1 MLRIPSSQLR
11 SIVSAVL
18 ILFSYSG
25 NARSL
30 DLSLQHTLTGKPLIL
45 DSLRYETSANET
57 FSISRLSYLLSEF
70 ELQSL
75 AGNWQAVPN
84 SIQWIDARKHRTQI
98 LLNSI
103 PEGDFKAIRFS
114 IGLSEAVNH
123 SDPNLYAAKH
133 PLNPSFNNLHWNWQ
147 TGYIFLALEGI
158 YRQSNGQVSGYVYHF
173 ANDPQRTTITLT
185 LPKNISANATLDIDF
200 DIAALLNVPAPISF
214 SKDGASTHSRE
225 GDPIPHALKKNLPGA
240 FQIKRIRAST
250 PMRADTRP
258 LPIDLPDTPTPYPFK
273 LGNRLPIPSLPL
285 DNPLIAE
292 RIELGRRLF
301 HDPQLSIDNTIAC
314 ASCHQEDHAFSDP
327 ARISAGVNGQFS
339 RRHSMPLFNLAWKD
353 SFFWDGR
360 AHSLREQV
368 LIPIEDPREMGESMD
383 NVIDKLSADAD
394 YPTLFSNAFGSA
406 SITPQTI
413 GLALENFL
421 LSLTSYN
428 SKFDQAM
435 SGKAQL
441 SPSEQRGF
449 ELFMTEFEPRSRQY
463 GADCFHCHGGALFTD
478 NRFHDN
484 GLAQIAADRG
494 LAEVTRNPLDANKFS
509 TPSLRNIALTAPYMH
524 DGRFQ
529 TLEEVVEHY
538 SSAITSRATL
548 DPNLAK
554 HPTAGLQ
561 LSAQDKTALVDFLKT
576 LSDPQ
581 YIQN

>member
-1 MLRIPSSQLR
+1 MSTPLNKAIGLIV
-11 SIVSAVL
+11 SIVA
-18 ILFSYSG
+18 LFFTA
-25 NARSL
+25 NTRADSL
-30 DLSLQHTLTGKPLIL
+30 GISFHHTFSGKPLIL
-45 DSLRYETSANET
+45 DSLRYETSGNEI
-57 FSISRLSYLLSEF
+57 FSISRFSYLLSEF
-70 ELQSL
+70 ELQGMS
-75 AGNWQAVPN
+75 GNWQAVPN
-84 SIQWIDARKHRTQI
+84 SIHWIDARKHRTQI
-98 LLNSI
+98 LLDSI
-103 PEGDFKAIRFS
+103 PEGDFKAIRFNV
-114 IGLSEAVNH
+114 GLSEAVNH
-123 SDPNLYAAKH
+123 SDPNLYTAKH
-133 PLNPSFNNLHWNWQ
+133 PLNPSLNNLHWNWQ

-158 YRQSNGQVSGYVYHF
+158 YRQSNGQLSGYVYHF
-173 ANDPQRTTITLT
+173 ANDSQRTKITLT
-185 LPKNISANATLDIDF
+185 LPKNISVNAELDIDF
-200 DIAALLNVPAPISF
+200 DIAALLNVPSPISF

-225 GDPIPHALKKNLPGA
+225 GDPIPHALKRNLPGA
-240 FQIKRIRAST
+240 FQIKRIRAAV
-250 PMRADTRP
+250 PMGTDTQP

-273 LGNRLPIPSLPL
+273 LSNRLPIPSLPL
-285 DNPLIAE
+285 DNPLITE

-314 ASCHQEDHAFSDP
+314 ASCHQEDYAFSDP

-360 AHSLREQV
+360 AQSLREQV

-383 NVIDKLSADAD
+383 HVIEKLSADAD

-406 SITPQTI
+406 SITPQTV

-421 LSLTSYN
+421 LSLTSYD

-441 SPSEQRGF
+441 SPSERRGF

-494 LAEVTRNPLDANKFS
+494 LAEVTGNLLDANKFS

-538 SSAITSRATL
+538 SSAITLRATL

-554 HPTAGLQ
+554 HPTTGLQ
-561 LSAQDKTALVDFLKT
+561 LTAQDKTALVDFLKT

>member
-1 MLRIPSSQLR
+1 
-11 SIVSAVL
+11 
-18 ILFSYSG
+18 
-25 NARSL
+25 
-30 DLSLQHTLTGKPLIL
+30 
-45 DSLRYETSANET
+45 
-57 FSISRLSYLLSEF
+57 
-70 ELQSL
+70 
-75 AGNWQAVPN
+75 
-84 SIQWIDARKHRTQI
+84 
-98 LLNSI
+98 
-103 PEGDFKAIRFS
+103 
-114 IGLSEAVNH
+114 
-123 SDPNLYAAKH
+123 
-133 PLNPSFNNLHWNWQ
+133 
-147 TGYIFLALEGI
+147 
-158 YRQSNGQVSGYVYHF
+158 
-173 ANDPQRTTITLT
+173 
-185 LPKNISANATLDIDF
+185 
-200 DIAALLNVPAPISF
+200 
-214 SKDGASTHSRE
+214 
-225 GDPIPHALKKNLPGA
+225 
-240 FQIKRIRAST
+240 
-250 PMRADTRP
+250 
-258 LPIDLPDTPTPYPFK
+258 
-273 LGNRLPIPSLPL
+273 
-285 DNPLIAE
+285 
-292 RIELGRRLF
+292 
-301 HDPQLSIDNTIAC
+301 
-314 ASCHQEDHAFSDP
+314 
-327 ARISAGVNGQFS
+327 
-339 RRHSMPLFNLAWKD
+339 MPLFNLAWKD

-368 LIPIEDPREMGESMD
+368 LIPIEDPREMGESID
-383 NVIDKLSADAD
+383 DVIEKLSADAD

-435 SGKAQL
+435 GGKAQL

-463 GADCFHCHGGALFTD
+463 GADCFHCHSGALFTD

>member
-1 MLRIPSSQLR
+1 MSTPLNRATNL
-11 SIVSAVL
+11 IVFIVAL
-18 ILFSYSG
+18 LFAA
-25 NARSL
+25 NTRADSL
-30 DLSLQHTLTGKPLIL
+30 GISLQHTLTGKPLIL

-70 ELQSL
+70 ELQSM

-114 IGLSEAVNH
+114 IGLSEAINH

-133 PLNPSFNNLHWNWQ
+133 PLNPSLNNLHWNWQ
-147 TGYIFLALEGI
+147 TGYIFLALEGT
-158 YRQSNGQVSGYVYHF
+158 YRQSNGQLSGYVYHF

-225 GDPIPHALKKNLPGA
+225 GDPIPQALKKNLPGA
-240 FQIKRIRAST
+240 FQIKRIRAAA
-250 PMRADTRP
+250 PIRADARP

-273 LGNRLPIPSLPL
+273 LSNRLPIPSLPL

-301 HDPQLSIDNTIAC
+301 HDPQLSIDDTIAC

-406 SITPQTI
+406 SITPLTI

-494 LAEVTRNPLDANKFS
+494 LTEVTRNPLDANKFS

>member
-1 MLRIPSSQLR
+1 M
-11 SIVSAVL
+11 
-18 ILFSYSG
+18 
-25 NARSL
+25 
-30 DLSLQHTLTGKPLIL
+30 
-45 DSLRYETSANET
+45 
-57 FSISRLSYLLSEF
+57 
-70 ELQSL
+70 
-75 AGNWQAVPN
+75 
-84 SIQWIDARKHRTQI
+84 
-98 LLNSI
+98 
-103 PEGDFKAIRFS
+103 RFS

-123 SDPNLYAAKH
+123 SDPNLFAAKH

-147 TGYIFLALEGI
+147 TGYIFLALEGN
-158 YRQSNGQVSGYVYHF
+158 YRQSNGQLSGYVYHF

-185 LPKNISANATLDIDF
+185 LPKNISGNAAIEIDF
-200 DIAALLNVPAPISF
+200 DIASLLNVPSPISF
-214 SKDGASTHSRE
+214 TKDGASTHSRE
-225 GDPIPHALKKNLPGA
+225 GDPIPPALKKNLPGA
-240 FQIKRIRAST
+240 FQIKRIRAVT
-250 PMRADTRP
+250 PMRAEALP
-258 LPIDLPDTPTPYPFK
+258 QPIDLPNTPTPYPFK
-273 LGNRLPIPSLPL
+273 LSNRLPIPSLPL

-327 ARISAGVNGQFS
+327 ARVSAGVNGQFS

-360 AHSLREQV
+360 VHSLREQV
-368 LIPIEDPREMGESMD
+368 LIPIEDPREMGESLD
-383 NVIDKLSADAD
+383 HVIEKLSADAD

-406 SITPQTI
+406 SITAQTI

-441 SPSEQRGF
+441 SASEQRGF

-554 HPTAGLQ
+554 HPTTGLQ

>member
-1 MLRIPSSQLR
+1 MSTPLYKASSLIV
-11 SIVSAVL
+11 SIVG
-18 ILFSYSG
+18 LFFTV
-25 NARSL
+25 NTRAQSL
-30 DLSLQHTLTGKPLIL
+30 GISLNHTFSGKPLIL
-45 DSLRYETSANET
+45 DSLRYENSTNET
-57 FSISRLSYLLSEF
+57 FSISRLSYLISEF
-70 ELQSL
+70 ELQDID
-75 AGNWQAVPN
+75 GNWQKVLN
-84 SIQWIDARKHRTQI
+84 SIQWIDAKKHRAQI
-98 LLNSI
+98 LLDSI
-103 PEGDFKAIRFS
+103 PEGDFKAIRFN

-147 TGYIFLALEGI
+147 TGYIFLALEGT
-158 YRQSNGQVSGYVYHF
+158 YRQSKDQVSGYVYHF
-173 ANDPQRTTITLT
+173 ANDSQRTTITLA
-185 LPKNISANATLDIDF
+185 LPRNISANTELDIDF
-200 DIAALLNVPAPISF
+200 DIASLLNVPSPISF

-225 GDPIPHALKKNLPGA
+225 GDPIPLALKRNLPGA
-240 FQIKRIRAST
+240 FQIKRIRAAA
-250 PMRADTRP
+250 PMVTAALP

-273 LGNRLPIPSLPL
+273 LSNRLPIPSLPL

-292 RIELGRRLF
+292 RIELGRLLF
-301 HDPQLSIDNTIAC
+301 HDPQLSIDNTVAC
-314 ASCHQEDHAFSDP
+314 ASCHQKDHAFSDP
-327 ARISAGVNGQFS
+327 ARFSAGVNDQFS

-360 AHSLREQV
+360 AQSLREQV

-383 NVIDKLSADAD
+383 HVIEKLSADAD
-394 YPTLFSNAFGSA
+394 YPTLFNSAFGSA

-421 LSLTSYN
+421 LSLTSYD

-494 LAEVTRNPLDANKFS
+494 LAEVTRNPMDANKFS

-538 SSAITSRATL
+538 SSAITSRVTL

-561 LSAQDKTALVDFLKT
+561 LSAKDKTALVDFLKT